1 MLPPG
6 MSPSR
11 ARARLLLFVARR
23 SLASSR
29 LTLVLLVLP
38 IALGVGF
45 QIPNTAN
52 LAGSSAILLEEGL
65 ARGAGDI
72 RVEPRARARFADGD
86 ALAARIHALVGARAT
101 TPILAVAGAI
111 GRGGRFH
118 GAPVYGVDRDA
129 PNQPFR
135 VVEGAPL
142 APGDRDGVLVG
153 SALARRLGLRPGDEL
168 ELRLLFGAPEAAPAE
183 DDLGRYTMTV
193 RGVAAGSSGAYRFV
207 YVDRGFL
214 AAEAGAPRAASAIY
228 VHLGDHDP
236 GAAAALAARINRDL
250 PEARALDWRT
260 DDPFLPNVL
269 RANRIVNGVSYAMVI
284 GAISVPL
291 WALLYIHVLRRRR
304 EIGILV
310 ALGFRRGEVFAI
322 FLLQAL
328 ACAGAGIALGAAL
341 GGAAC
346 AYFTRRPIFSW
357 EGMVVRPLLEP
368 WTFAVPALVALAT
381 VAAAGG
387 FAAWRAARVDPARAL
402 AGLA

>member
-1 MLPPG
+1 MPP
-6 MSPSR
+6 PR
-11 ARARLLLFVARR
+11 ARARLLWFVARR
-23 SLASSR
+23 SLVSSR
-29 LTLVLLVLP
+29 LTFALLVLP

-52 LAGSSAILLEEGL
+52 LAGSSRAMLEEGL

-86 ALAARIHALVGARAT
+86 AIAARIQALVGARAT
-101 TPILAVAGAI
+101 TPVLALAGAI

-135 VVEGAPL
+135 VIEGAPL
-142 APGDRDGVLVG
+142 AQGDRDGVIVG
-153 SALARRLGLRPGDEL
+153 SALARRLRLRAGDTV
-168 ELRLLFGAPEAAPAE
+168 ELRLILSPPEAAPADE
-183 DDLGRYTMTV
+183 DLGRYTMTV
-193 RGVAAGSSGAYRFV
+193 RGIASGSSGAYRFV
-207 YVDRGFL
+207 YADRGFL
-214 AAEAGAPRAASAIY
+214 AAEAGEPRAASAIY
-228 VHLGDHDP
+228 VHLGDHDD
-236 GAAAALAARINRDL
+236 AAALAARIDRGL

-269 RANRIVNGVSYAMVI
+269 RANRVVNGVSYAMVI

-310 ALGFRRGEVFAI
+310 ALGFQRGEVFAI
-322 FLLQAL
+322 YLLQAL
-328 ACAGAGIALGAAL
+328 IAAAAGIALGAAL
-341 GGAAC
+341 GYAAS
-346 AYFTRRPIFSW
+346 AYFTRNPIFSW
-357 EGMVVRPLLEP
+357 EGLVIRPLLEP
-368 WTFAVPALVALAT
+368 STFAVPALAALAA

-387 FAAWRAARVDPARAL
+387 FAAWRAAKVDPARAL
-402 AGLA
+402 QSLE